1 MKVKRMSQTPAE
13 VAENENLKATVERQN
28 QIIENQKVTIQYLA
42 AMTDVY
48 IPEEE
53 EEEDVQNFAENEEM
67 YNYEDWLKMVE
78 QAKERGKLT
87 EEEYQELTTEG
98 TE

>member
-28 QIIENQKVTIQYLA
+28 QTIENQKVTIQYLA

-53 EEEDVQNFAENEEM
+53 EEENVQNFAENEE
-67 YNYEDWLKMVE
+67 NV
-78 QAKERGKLT
+78 
-87 EEEYQELTTEG
+87 
-98 TE
+98 